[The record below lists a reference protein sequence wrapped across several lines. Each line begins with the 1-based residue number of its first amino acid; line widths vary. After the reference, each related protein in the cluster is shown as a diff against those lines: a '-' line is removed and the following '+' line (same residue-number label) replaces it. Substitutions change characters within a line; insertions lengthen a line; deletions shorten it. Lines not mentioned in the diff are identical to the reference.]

1 MRPTLQPVSL
11 VEANKTHWPLP
22 SALCEFIDNQI
33 RRTPNLLAMESV
45 EHNNVEHYDCIAI
58 GSGEA
63 GKLVPFLLSGQH
75 GKKCAIIE
83 RKWIG
88 GSCPNI
94 ACLPS
99 KSVIHAANLA
109 HEARM
114 TNKHGLEIPGA
125 QSLKSN
131 LQVVKKRK
139 SEMVKAVNGF
149 QDLFEK
155 FDVELIHGEGRFVS
169 PTLIQVSGGRL
180 LTAKNIVICTGSRAV
195 VDASIPGLVEA
206 KPMTH
211 IEILDLEVLP
221 SHLVIIGGGYVGLE
235 FAQAYRRFGSEVTVI
250 QRGAQVLPKEDK
262 DVVDCL
268 SSILEDEG
276 IRLLTGTT
284 VESVEGTNGDKVTV
298 HVVSSKGKLT
308 LHGSH
313 LLIAAGRTPNVEDLD
328 LAKAGLALTAAGH
341 ISVNDQL
348 QTAVPHIFA
357 AGDCA
362 GSPYFT
368 HMGWDD
374 HRIIL
379 RNIIG
384 SPRPEGTRGRQVPST
399 LFTSPEL
406 AHVGLHQ
413 KEADARGIEYRL
425 VKASMGSTFLRTH
438 TIDQIA
444 TAGFA
449 KCLLAKDSDRI
460 LGFTALA
467 PGAGELLP
475 VVSLAMAHGLGYQAI
490 RDLIFAH
497 PTLNEGLP
505 MFFLGVEP
513 L

>member
-1 MRPTLQPVSL
+1 
-11 VEANKTHWPLP
+11 
-22 SALCEFIDNQI
+22 
-33 RRTPNLLAMESV
+33 MENI

-75 GKKCAIIE
+75 NKKCAIIE
-83 RKWIG
+83 RQYIG

-114 TNKHGLEIPGA
+114 VHKHGLAIPGV
-125 QSLKSN
+125 QDLKSN
-131 LQVVKKRK
+131 LEVVKKRK
-139 SEMVKAVNGF
+139 DEMVKAIDGF

-155 FDVELIHGEGRFVS
+155 FNVELIRGEGRFVS
-169 PTLIQVSGGRL
+169 PKLVQVSGGRL
-180 LTAKNIVICTGSRAV
+180 LSAENIVICTGSRAV
-195 VDASIPGLVEA
+195 VDARIPGLVEA
-206 KPMTH
+206 RPMTH
-211 IEILDLEVLP
+211 VEILDLETLP
-221 SHLVIIGGGYVGLE
+221 EHLVIIGGGYVGLE
-235 FAQAYRRFGSEVTVI
+235 FAQAYRRFGSEVTVV
-250 QRGAQVLPKEDK
+250 QRGDQVLPKEDK

-268 SSILEDEG
+268 SSILQDEG

-284 VESVEGTNGDKVTV
+284 VESVEGTNGDQVTV
-298 HVVSSKGKLT
+298 HVVSSSGAKTALE
-308 LHGSH
+308 GSH
-313 LLIAAGRTPNVEDLD
+313 LLVAAGRTPNVEDLD
-328 LAKAGLALTAAGH
+328 LDKAGIDITATGH

-384 SPRPEGTRGRQVPST
+384 SPRAEGTRGRQVPST

-406 AHVGLHQ
+406 AHVGLRQ
-413 KEADARGIEYRL
+413 QEADAQGIEYRL

-438 TIDQIA
+438 TLDQVA
-444 TAGFA
+444 TTGFA
-449 KCLLAKDSDRI
+449 KALLAKDSDEI
-460 LGFTALA
+460 LGFTALV

>member
-1 MRPTLQPVSL
+1 
-11 VEANKTHWPLP
+11 
-22 SALCEFIDNQI
+22 
-33 RRTPNLLAMESV
+33 MESV

-206 KPMTH
+206 RPMTH

-449 KCLLAKDSDRI
+449 KCLLAKDSDQI

>member
-1 MRPTLQPVSL
+1 
-11 VEANKTHWPLP
+11 
-22 SALCEFIDNQI
+22 
-33 RRTPNLLAMESV
+33 MESTGN
-45 EHNNVEHYDCIAI
+45 NNVEHYDCIAI

-75 GKKCAIIE
+75 GKKCAVIE

-114 TNKHGLEIPGA
+114 THKHGLEIPGA
-125 QSLKSN
+125 YDLKSN
-131 LQVVKKRK
+131 MEIIKRRK
-139 SEMVKAVNGF
+139 SDMVKAVNGF

-155 FDVELIHGEGRFVS
+155 FNVELIHGEGRFVS
-169 PTLIQVSGGRL
+169 PKVIQVSDGRL
-180 LTAKNIVICTGSRAV
+180 LSAENIVICTGSRALI
-195 VDASIPGLVEA
+195 DASIPGLVEA

-211 IEILDLEVLP
+211 IELLDLETLP
-221 SHLVIIGGGYVGLE
+221 SHLIIIGGGYVGLE
-235 FAQAYRRFGSEVTVI
+235 FAQAYRRFGSEVTVV
-250 QRGAQVLPKEDK
+250 QRGSQVLPQEDK

-276 IRLLTGTT
+276 IRLLTETT
-284 VESVEGTNGDKVTV
+284 VKSVQGTSGDKVTV
-298 HVVSSKGKLT
+298 YVGSPGRTST

-313 LLIAAGRTPNVEDLD
+313 LLVATGRLPNVEDLD
-328 LAKAGLALTAAGH
+328 LSKAGLDITTAGH
-341 ISVNDQL
+341 ISINDQL

-368 HMGWDD
+368 HVGWDD

-379 RNIIG
+379 GKIIG
-384 SPRPEGTRGRQVPST
+384 SPRAEGTRGRQVPSV

-406 AHVGLHQ
+406 AHVDLRE
-413 KEADARGIEYRL
+413 KEANARGIEYRL
-425 VKASMGSTFLRTH
+425 VKASMGSTFLRTQ
-438 TIDQIA
+438 TIDRIA
-444 TAGFA
+444 TVGFA
-449 KCLLAKDSDRI
+449 KALLARNSDEI

-467 PGAGELLP
+467 PGAGEMLP
-475 VVSLAMAHGLGYQAI
+475 VISLAMAHGLGYQAV
-490 RDLIFAH
+490 RDLVFTH

-505 MFFLGVEP
+505 MFFLGVGP

>member
-1 MRPTLQPVSL
+1 
-11 VEANKTHWPLP
+11 
-22 SALCEFIDNQI
+22 
-33 RRTPNLLAMESV
+33 MENI

-83 RKWIG
+83 RQYIG

-114 TNKHGLEIPGA
+114 VHKHGLAIPGV
-125 QSLKSN
+125 QDLKSN
-131 LQVVKKRK
+131 LEVVKKRK
-139 SEMVKAVNGF
+139 DEMVKAIDGF
-149 QDLFEK
+149 QDLFEG
-155 FDVELIHGEGRFVS
+155 FGVELIRGEGRFVS
-169 PTLIQVSGGRL
+169 PKLVQVSGGRL
-180 LTAKNIVICTGSRAV
+180 LSAENIVICTGSRAV
-195 VDASIPGLVEA
+195 VDARIPGLVEA
-206 KPMTH
+206 RPITH
-211 IEILDLEVLP
+211 VEILDLETLP
-221 SHLVIIGGGYVGLE
+221 SHLIIIGGGYVGLE

-250 QRGAQVLPKEDK
+250 QRGSQVLPKEDK

-268 SSILEDEG
+268 SSILVDEG

-284 VESVEGTNGDKVTV
+284 VEFVEGTNGDEVTV
-298 HVVSSKGKLT
+298 HVVSSSGAKT
-308 LHGSH
+308 ALHGSH
-313 LLIAAGRTPNVEDLD
+313 LLVAAGRTPNVEDLD
-328 LAKAGLALTAAGH
+328 LAKAGIEITAAGH

-384 SPRPEGTRGRQVPST
+384 SPRAEGTRGRQVPST

-406 AHVGLHQ
+406 AHVGLRQ
-413 KEADARGIEYRL
+413 QEADAQGIEYRL

-438 TIDQIA
+438 TLDQVA
-444 TAGFA
+444 TTGFA
-449 KCLLAKDSDRI
+449 KALLAKDSDEI

-475 VVSLAMAHGLGYQAI
+475 VVSLAMAHGLGYQAV